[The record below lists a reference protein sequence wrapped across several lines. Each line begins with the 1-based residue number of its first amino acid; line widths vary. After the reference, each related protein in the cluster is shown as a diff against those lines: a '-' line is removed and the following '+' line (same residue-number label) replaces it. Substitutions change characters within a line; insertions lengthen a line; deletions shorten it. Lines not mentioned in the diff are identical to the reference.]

1 MCKKEINT
9 NMAFNYRK
17 KYKLYYEIEF
27 GKKYVVHHI
36 DENRANNSIDNLLLL
51 PNVLHGKYHQYKRE
65 AEMQLLYLH
74 NIDLREPSIC
84 LAEDSYRTIK
94 KYIKVCKECQ
104 KWIAYKQNLDYKI
117 YIKNQF
123 K

>member
-17 KYKLYYEIEF
+17 STNYIMKLNS

-51 PNVLHGKYHQYKRE
+51 PNVLHGKYHQYK
-65 AEMQLLYLH
+65 
-74 NIDLREPSIC
+74 
-84 LAEDSYRTIK
+84 T
-94 KYIKVCKECQ
+94 
-104 KWIAYKQNLDYKI
+104 
-117 YIKNQF
+117 
-123 K
+123 